1 MKSLLVITDNG
12 LLGSSDIQILS
23 DEEVFGLPAEAVTQN
38 PEPRN
43 ASPSPTD
50 EIFDSDEEVFQPV
63 EVKSKISAP
72 SEKIQSCQSVP
83 QVLIVH
89 PSDIN

>member
-1 MKSLLVITDNG
+1 MKSLLVITHNG
-12 LLGSSDIQILS
+12 LLGSSDIEILS
-23 DEEVFGLPAEAVTQN
+23 DEEVFGLSAEAVMQN

-50 EIFDSDEEVFQPV
+50 EIFDSDEVVFQPV
-63 EVKSKISAP
+63 ELKSKVFPP

-83 QVLIVH
+83 
-89 PSDIN
+89 